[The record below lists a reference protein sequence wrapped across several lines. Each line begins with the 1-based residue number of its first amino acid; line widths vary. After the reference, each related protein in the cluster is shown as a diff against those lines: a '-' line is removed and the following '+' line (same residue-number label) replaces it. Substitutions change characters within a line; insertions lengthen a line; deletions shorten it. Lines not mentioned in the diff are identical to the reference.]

1 MKKRYKMSSGK
12 ARKMFSRTA
21 DRTHRFNYQQRNPLV
36 MRGGI
41 RM

>member
-1 MKKRYKMSSGK
+1 MKNRKKMPMKQSK
-12 ARKMFSRTA
+12 KEFSRTA
-21 DRTHRFNYQQRNPLV
+21 DRTHRFNNQNPAQM

>member
-1 MKKRYKMSSGK
+1 MKRFKLNGGK
-12 ARKMFSRTA
+12 SRKMFSRTA
-21 DRTHRFNYQQRNPLV
+21 DRTHYKNSPKSFSSV